1 MVSAPTS
8 AFVARENRFPFCA
21 NAALRV
27 LIMPIAIA
35 VTGLDLVGCSSRP
48 TPPSFEIQLESTP
61 PGADAR
67 TSFGPGCKTPCAV
80 NAPLPDGNFTVT
92 YTLEGFQPVTIPVQ
106 ISGSPAGFMTPG
118 TSRIDPNPVVA
129 QLQPIVP
136 PKPERKPVRS
146 KKPNKPAAP
155 AAAGPAF
162 PTPAQAAPPPP
173 R

>member
-1 MVSAPTS
+1 MISALVGS
-8 AFVARENRFPFCA
+8 ESRFPFF
-21 NAALRV
+21 LV
-27 LIMPIAIA
+27 MPIVMAA
-35 VTGLDLVGCSSRP
+35 TALDLAGCSSRP

-92 YTLEGFQPVTIPVQ
+92 YTLDSFQPVTIPVQ

-118 TSRIDPNPVVA
+118 TTRIDPNPVVA

-136 PKPERKPVRS
+136 PKPERKPARS
-146 KKPNKPAAP
+146 KKPNKPAT
-155 AAAGPAF
+155 AAAGSAF
-162 PTPAQAAPPPP
+162 PAPAQAAPPPP